1 MSTDDRGGGAGNA
14 PLRPA
19 APVPAAVGIDIGGT
33 TVKSVLVGQD
43 GSILTAAGPCA
54 TPVGDV
60 PALVGTV
67 VGLVRDL
74 DAGRGLPVGVCVP
87 GIVDEAHG
95 VGVLSANLGWRGAP
109 LRRLLSDALGS
120 PIALGHDV
128 RCGALAES
136 LWGVG
141 EADMLYVAIG
151 TGIASALIIG
161 SRLCPAPAWAG
172 EIGQIVVEDPDSP
185 GRRTPL
191 EQIAS
196 ASAIARRAAEAGMIG
211 PGAGAREAEERAQEP
226 DGGPAAMVFASAMS
240 LLGAQL
246 GIVRHQVGDV
256 PLVIGGGLSKGGPL
270 VYDNLARGAA
280 SVTGRMPLPRIVPAA
295 LGPAS
300 QALGAATL
308 ALRGAH
314 GPSAPTLH

>member
-43 GSILTAAGPCA
+43 GSVLTAAGPCA

-151 TGIASALIIG
+151 TGIASALIID
-161 SRLCPAPAWAG
+161 SRPCPAPAWAG

-300 QALGAATL
+300 QALGAAAL

-314 GPSAPTLH
+314 VPSAPTLH

>member
-1 MSTDDRGGGAGNA
+1 M
-14 PLRPA
+14 
-19 APVPAAVGIDIGGT
+19 DIGGT

-43 GSILTAAGPCA
+43 GSVLTAAGPCA

-120 PIALGHDV
+120 PVALGHDV

-151 TGIASALIIG
+151 TGIASALIID
-161 SRLCPAPAWAG
+161 SRPCPAPEWAG

-196 ASAIARRAAEAGMIG
+196 ASAIARRAAEAGMID

-280 SVTGRMPLPRIVPAA
+280 CVTGRMPPPRIVPAA

-300 QALGAATL
+300 QALGAAAL

-314 GPSAPTLH
+314 GPSAPPLH

>member
-1 MSTDDRGGGAGNA
+1 M
-14 PLRPA
+14 
-19 APVPAAVGIDIGGT
+19 DIGGT

-43 GSILTAAGPCA
+43 GSVLTAAGPCA

-151 TGIASALIIG
+151 TGIASALIID
-161 SRLCPAPAWAG
+161 SRPCPAPAWAG

-270 VYDNLARGAA
+270 VYDNLVRGAA

-300 QALGAATL
+300 QALGAAAL

-314 GPSAPTLH
+314 GPSAPTRH

>member
-43 GSILTAAGPCA
+43 GSVLTAAGPCA

-74 DAGRGLPVGVCVP
+74 DPGRGLPVGVCVP

-161 SRLCPAPAWAG
+161 SRPCPAPAWAG

-196 ASAIARRAAEAGMIG
+196 ASAIVRRAAEAGMID

-300 QALGAATL
+300 QALGAAAL

>member
-43 GSILTAAGPCA
+43 GSVLTAAGPCA

-151 TGIASALIIG
+151 TGIASALIID
-161 SRLCPAPAWAG
+161 SRPCPAPAWAG

-270 VYDNLARGAA
+270 VYDNLVRGAA

-300 QALGAATL
+300 QALGAAAL

-314 GPSAPTLH
+314 GPSAPTRH